1 MGEIRKLGK
10 VLLAALAIAA
20 ALGPALADHDPT
32 DPAYRTPVL
41 VDTDMG
47 LDDLAALAALAAAPT
62 IELVS
67 VTTVGGAATPERGAE
82 NAARFLDLAG
92 AAGVPVA
99 AGAAFAGEPPR
110 WRAVA
115 ESLGGVSLPALSRP
129 NGRDAVAQLRRV
141 LDEHAGE
148 KVVVLALGPLTNLAA
163 LLDAAPDAAPRIGA
177 IWLLGGPG
185 ERAWNLAADPDAAR
199 AVFRAKVPLVLVPE
213 AASHGL
219 VLPAGT
225 PERLEASPALA
236 ARLLALAWKG
246 SGHATP
252 PLADAALVAA
262 FLGGDGAGLPR
273 DLQLALDPE
282 SRVTVSRGDGAAV
295 LTPPD
300 AVANARLL
308 VSLWTET
315 PPDQPPALDAAGPP
329 LRRLA
334 AFHGHLGPYVVL
346 GYRAAVLARERTGS
360 PGYFDLAV
368 RPVTIGKPPQD
379 CFVDGIQL
387 GSGATTGKG
396 NLKPQAADV
405 VPYAVFTRKGG
416 EGVRIDLL
424 PGLPEMLARE
434 IRTRGVGAVGLRVF
448 AAPLDSLLRVSPV
461 ATGAP

>member
-1 MGEIRKLGK
+1 MGEIRKFERSIL
-10 VLLAALAIAA
+10 VACTIVAVVCPAA
-20 ALGPALADHDPT
+20 ADHDPA
-32 DPAYRTPVL
+32 DPTYRVPVA

-47 LDDLAALAALAAAPT
+47 LDDLAALAALAGAPT

-67 VTTVGGAATPERGAE
+67 VTTVGGAATPETGAE
-82 NAARFLDLAG
+82 NAARFLDLVG

-99 AGAAFAGEPPR
+99 AGAAVPGEPPP

-115 ESLGGVSLPALSRP
+115 ESLGGVSLPALARP
-129 NGRDAVAQLRRV
+129 AGRDAVAQLRHV
-141 LDEHAGE
+141 LGEHDGE
-148 KVVVLALGPLTNLAA
+148 QVVVLALGPLTNLAA
-163 LLDAAPDAAPRIGA
+163 LLAAAPDAAPRIGA

-185 ERAWNLAADPDAAR
+185 ENAWNLAADPDSAR
-199 AVFRAKVPLVLVPE
+199 AVFRTRIPLVLVPE
-213 AASHGL
+213 SASHAL

-225 PERLEASPALA
+225 PERLATSPALA

-262 FLGGDGAGLPR
+262 FLGGDGAGLPLDAR
-273 DLQLALDPE
+273 VALDPE
-282 SRVTVSRGDGAAV
+282 DRVAVSRGEGAAV
-295 LTPPD
+295 LAPPD
-300 AVANARLL
+300 AAANARLL
-308 VSLWTET
+308 VALWTET
-315 PPDQPPALDAAGPP
+315 PPDQPPPADPAGPP

-360 PGYFDLAV
+360 PGYFDLEV

-396 NLKPQAADV
+396 NLKLRAADV
-405 VPYAVFTRKGG
+405 VPYASFTSKAGA
-416 EGVRIDLL
+416 GVRIDLL
-424 PGLPEMLARE
+424 PGLPEALARE
-434 IRTRGVGAVGLRVF
+434 IRARGVGAVGLRVF

-461 ATGAP
+461 PDGAP

>member
-1 MGEIRKLGK
+1 MSDTRR
-10 VLLAALAIAA
+10 
-20 ALGPALADHDPT
+20 LGPAILTALALVAAIGPARADHDPT
-32 DPAYRTPVL
+32 DPAYRIPVA

-82 NAARFLDLAG
+82 NAARFLQLVG
-92 AAGVPVA
+92 VAGVPVA
-99 AGAAFAGEPPR
+99 AGSAVAGEPPP
-110 WRAVA
+110 WRRVA
-115 ESLGGVSLPALSRP
+115 ESLGGVTLPALSDP
-129 NGRDAVAQLRRV
+129 PGRDAVAQLRRV
-141 LDEHAGE
+141 LDQHGGE
-148 KVVVLALGPLTNLAA
+148 QVVLLALGPLTNLAA
-163 LLDAAPDAAPRIGA
+163 LLAAAPDAAPRIDA

-199 AVFRAKVPLVLVPE
+199 AVFRPGVPLVLVPE
-213 AASHGL
+213 SASHAL
-219 VLPAGT
+219 ALPSGT
-225 PERLEASPALA
+225 PERLAASPALA

-273 DLQLALDPE
+273 EARVALDAE
-282 SRVTVSRGDGAAV
+282 ERLAVTRGEDAAV

-300 AVANARLL
+300 AAANARLL
-308 VSLWTET
+308 VALWTET

-360 PGYFDLAV
+360 PGYFDLEV

-416 EGVRIDLL
+416 AGLRIDLL
-424 PGLPEMLARE
+424 PGFPETLARE
-434 IRTRGVGAVGLRVF
+434 IRARGVGAVGLRVF

-461 ATGAP
+461 PDAAP